1 MKKLKGR
8 VKMELTKLTESLQ
21 TLCHEGFSKFGVEA
35 KVGGVSSIEVA
46 HLKDIEIEKEEEIRQ
61 QYFELKH

>member
-1 MKKLKGR
+1 
-8 VKMELTKLTESLQ
+8 MELTKLTESLQ

-46 HLKDIEIEKEEEIRQ
+46 HLKDIEIVREEERVILHFS
-61 QYFELKH
+61 Y